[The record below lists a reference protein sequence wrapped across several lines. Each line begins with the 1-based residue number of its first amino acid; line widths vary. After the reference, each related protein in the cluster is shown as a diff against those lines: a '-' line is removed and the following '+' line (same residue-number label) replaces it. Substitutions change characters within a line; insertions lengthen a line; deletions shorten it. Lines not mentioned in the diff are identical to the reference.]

1 MHPALCDK
9 SAAILTQHSYLR
21 EAASVQRIA
30 DLPSISDGRRER
42 EPAGGYPPALDAGYY
57 SPYNGLAGVY
67 NILSGERI
75 EKNN

>member
-21 EAASVQRIA
+21 EATSVQRIA
-30 DLPSISDGRRER
+30 DLPSIMTEEGSVNLRE
-42 EPAGGYPPALDAGYY
+42 ATHL
-57 SPYNGLAGVY
+57 LLMQV
-67 NILSGERI
+67 NISRATAWRGFFLSGERI